1 MSDELTLYA
10 VGDVG
15 PERPDPGTLF
25 ARVGPTL
32 RGGDLAFC
40 QLEMN
45 LTDRGT
51 RLPQVRHTA
60 RAAPATAGS
69 LREAGFDVV
78 SWAGNH
84 CMDWGQDGFF
94 DTIDALEGEHI
105 TVLGVGADLA
115 EAREPRIVE
124 RGGTRIAFLAA
135 CSILPAD
142 YWATERRPG
151 CAPMR
156 AHTVYE
162 PTEPDQPGTPCRIIT
177 YPHREDLA
185 ALTEG
190 IARAKERADLVI
202 VSLHWGIHF
211 VPAALADYQRDV
223 AHAAIDAGADLILGH
238 HAHILKG
245 VEVYRGKAIF
255 YSLGNF
261 AMDLPMTAEHAA
273 SKGFRE
279 LLKLHPGWEPD
290 LDSTYNFPHDSRKT
304 IAVRCRISRD
314 GIGEVA
320 FLPAYI
326 DRSSRPEFLPRSDAR
341 FGEVV
346 AYLRDVGADQGLR
359 TVFDPSGDAVIVRT
373 DHPLEES

>member
-1 MSDELTLYA
+1 MTSAVTLYA

-15 PERPDPGTLF
+15 PERADPDTLF
-25 ARVGPTL
+25 TGVRDTL

-60 RAAPATAGS
+60 RTAPATAGA
-69 LREAGFDVV
+69 LRRAGFDVV

-84 CMDWGQDGFF
+84 CMDWGPDGFF
-94 DTIDALEGEHI
+94 DTIDALSGERI
-105 TVLGVGADLA
+105 TVLGVGADIA
-115 EAREPRIVE
+115 EARRPRIVE
-124 RGGTRIAFLAA
+124 RDGVRVAFLAY

-185 ALTEG
+185 ALTG
-190 IARAKERADLVI
+190 DVARARELADVVV

-211 VPAALADYQRDV
+211 VPATLADYQRDV
-223 AHAAIDAGADLILGH
+223 AHAAVDAGADLILGH

-245 VEVYRGKAIF
+245 VEVYRGKVIF

-261 AMDLPMTAEHAA
+261 AMDLPLTPEHAA
-273 SKGFRE
+273 SEGFRR
-279 LLKLHPGWEPD
+279 LLRLHPGWEPD
-290 LDSTYNFPHDSRKT
+290 LSSTYNFPPDSRRT
-304 IAVRCRISRD
+304 IVVRCRLSSD
-314 GIGEVA
+314 GVAEVG

-326 DRSSRPEFLPRSDAR
+326 DRSSRPEILAPEDPR
-341 FGEVV
+341 FGEVTG
-346 AYLRDVGADQGLR
+346 YLRDVGRDQGLTTTFER
-359 TVFDPSGDAVIVRT
+359 VGDAVVIPQ
-373 DHPLEES
+373 H

>member
-1 MSDELTLYA
+1 MSDAVTLYA

-15 PERPDPGTLF
+15 PERADPDTLFTGVRGTLS
-25 ARVGPTL
+25 
-32 RGGDLAFC
+32 GGDLAFC

-60 RAAPATAGS
+60 RATPATAGS
-69 LREAGFDVV
+69 LRRAGFDVV

-84 CMDWGQDGFF
+84 CMDWGPDGFF
-94 DTIDALEGEHI
+94 DTIDALKGEDI

-115 EAREPRIVE
+115 AAREVRVVE
-124 RGGTRIAFLAA
+124 RAGTRIAFLAY

-142 YWATERRPG
+142 YWATDRRPG

-177 YPHREDLA
+177 YPHRGDLA
-185 ALTEG
+185 ALTG
-190 IARAKERADLVI
+190 DIARARQLADVVI

-211 VPAALADYQRDV
+211 VPATLADYQRDV

-245 VEVYRGKAIF
+245 IEVYRGKAIF

-273 SKGFRE
+273 SPGFRE

-290 LDSTYNFPHDSRKT
+290 LGSTYNFPHDSRKT
-304 IAVRCRISRD
+304 IAVRCRISPG
-314 GIGEVA
+314 GIEEVA

-326 DRSSRPEFLPRSDAR
+326 DRSSRPEFLTGDDPR

-346 AYLRDVGADQGLR
+346 GYLRDVSAGQGLTTR
-359 TVFDPSGDAVIVRT
+359 FDPAGGAVIVRT
-373 DHPLEES
+373 DPLEES